1 MNSAREILDAHETAQ
16 RRAYACAVFFICA
29 ALLANSVSFG
39 VAYFFSHV
47 GDFSAISPY
56 AISAYLDLAIAAG
69 FIFGFAPF
77 ASLRLKA
84 IAAAG
89 FFAYLEYSSTG
100 IFGTGCLLQLLLG
113 ALIGLL
119 SVRLPLILT
128 LAVGIFAASVA
139 VYIDINLFL
148 K

>member
-1 MNSAREILDAHETAQ
+1 MNSARENLDAHETAQ

-39 VAYFFSHV
+39 VAYFFSRV

-100 IFGTGCLLQLLLG
+100 IFGTG
-113 ALIGLL
+113 
-119 SVRLPLILT
+119 
-128 LAVGIFAASVA
+128 
-139 VYIDINLFL
+139 
-148 K
+148 

>member
-39 VAYFFSHV
+39 VAYFFSRV

-56 AISAYLDLAIAAG
+56 AISAYLDLALAAG

-100 IFGTGCLLQLLLG
+100 IFGTGCF
-113 ALIGLL
+113 I
-119 SVRLPLILT
+119 
-128 LAVGIFAASVA
+128 AVASGRADRSAFGSAAFDSYFGCGHFCRQCCGVH
-139 VYIDINLFL
+139 
-148 K
+148 